1 MRHFGANLALPF
13 SCLHRYQRADSIWAN
28 DLIANLDEY
37 SSGFDPRVGDLLPA
51 FVSYDL
57 RRDEY
62 SPLPRSPVLEETLSP
77 LVFGDDWSEPL
88 STQDAVALRAYFAR
102 RPLIGERLDFV
113 RFLVGGEEHVIR
125 WSAREQE
132 GITFEV
138 PRGSLMSAV
147 RFAVFDDLFI
157 GNFMK
162 TTLHGRVEAAGIYPA
177 VNIYLAKWADNG
189 GAESRS
195 EVRAYLKQYFRRAPV
210 PYLFGRL
217 DDRTKYAVKAHVHPN
232 TTAYDFLRRLRTTVR
247 A

>member
-1 MRHFGANLALPF
+1 
-13 SCLHRYQRADSIWAN
+13 
-28 DLIANLDEY
+28 
-37 SSGFDPRVGDLLPA
+37 
-51 FVSYDL
+51 
-57 RRDEY
+57 
-62 SPLPRSPVLEETLSP
+62 
-77 LVFGDDWSEPL
+77 
-88 STQDAVALRAYFAR
+88 
-102 RPLIGERLDFV
+102 
-113 RFLVGGEEHVIR
+113 
-125 WSAREQE
+125 
-132 GITFEV
+132 
-138 PRGSLMSAV
+138 MSAV